1 MSNTPWDLID
11 PETKPGRSEHRTTV
25 MSRIGL
31 RHKVMRRVAMRV
43 LGISV
48 ESELDKYLAIL
59 AVQHAKEK
67 KPELYQSVVDDL
79 MRNPQGLAQ
88 LMAAGNSEDGVE
100 MPGSYREIVE
110 EAIERQAAA
119 NLKAGELES

>member
-11 PETKPGRSEHRTTV
+11 PETKPGRSAHRTTV

-67 KPELYQSVVDDL
+67 KPELYQSVIDDL
-79 MRNPQGLAQ
+79 MQHPQGLAQ
-88 LMAAGNSEDGVE
+88 LMAAGNSEDGAE
-100 MPGSYREIVE
+100 MPDSYREIVE
-110 EAIERQAAA
+110 AAINNQVAA
-119 NLKAGELES
+119 NLKARELEG